1 MADMQVCAMASAQA
15 ADPNWPL
22 LPRTVVNFIAGTKSV
37 NVALWNQAM
46 RTVGV
51 PEAKWAEVRS
61 KLMRLLLDEHDTI
74 LRSYQTQKRGGD
86 TA

>member
-1 MADMQVCAMASAQA
+1 
-15 ADPNWPL
+15 
-22 LPRTVVNFIAGTKSV
+22 
-37 NVALWNQAM
+37 M